1 MYNVMTFNMS
11 DGFAEALVRGLR
23 KGILSEQTY
32 MALRNCASIKDVH
45 AAFAGTDYEDYV
57 KSLKEEDTSTFK
69 NDLKKKLAGEID
81 YLQQVSGPELQ
92 KFIQIIRHR
101 YMIDNVITI
110 IECNKNGSRE
120 DVIRNRMEDLGYLP
134 EIEGLLKMKMNKI
147 DEIYEDVLMDT
158 EVGCY
163 FFSFLQETMEK
174 TENKHISQAQSAV
187 EKLKPER
194 IKNSLKKIWLE
205 NFYLYCQSQESIT
218 REIMMGLLEFEADCQ
233 AIQVVY
239 NSLAFDHASQEE
251 ERKKMI
257 PFFGK
262 LFPIATGQMA
272 KANSFEA
279 LKEAL
284 IGYPEYYNLVKDAPD
299 PKKLEEFDLQS
310 GSKTLGKTITIILLR

>member
-1 MYNVMTFNMS
+1 MNNIITFNMN
-11 DGFAEALVRGLR
+11 DGYAESVVRGLR

-32 MALRNCASIKDVH
+32 MALRSCTSLKDVN
-45 AAFAGTDYEDYV
+45 AAFAGTDYEEFV
-57 KSLKEEDTSTFK
+57 KSLKEEDTATFK
-69 NDLKKKLAGEID
+69 NDLKKKLAHEID

-92 KFIQIIRHR
+92 KFIQLIRHR

-134 EIEGLLKMKMNKI
+134 EIEGLLKMKMQKI

-163 FFSFLQETMEK
+163 FFSFLEEQTQK
-174 TENKHISQAQSAV
+174 SENKHISVVQNALV
-187 EKLKPER
+187 DLKPEK

-205 NFYLYCQSQESIT
+205 NFYLYCQSQEDIT
-218 REIMMGLLEFEADCQ
+218 REIMMSLLEFEADCQ

-239 NSLAFDHASQEE
+239 NSMAFDSSSQEP
-251 ERKKMI
+251 ERKKMM

-262 LFPIATGQMA
+262 LYPVATDQMA

-284 IGYPEYYNLVKDAPD
+284 VNYPEYFNLIRDAPD

-310 GSKTLGKTITIILLR
+310 GAKTLGK